1 MTKRKKIIV
10 ISVAA
15 ALLVLAGTGI
25 FAVLISPQT
34 FSDLE
39 FEGKVKRAAEKT
51 GIVDMDQLTD
61 FEWDTMYYSWDGYFS
76 ESSIK
81 GYAEDTN
88 HVIRDTNYE
97 LYNQLLF
104 VKDGMLV
111 RQIIV
116 SPMLD
121 IGPYRQK
128 TGEGKTIGLAEFARE
143 EAIFK
148 AERKE
153 KNIIL
158 YAMD

>member
-15 ALLVLAGTGI
+15 ILLVLAGIGI

-51 GIVDMDQLTD
+51 GIVDLDQLTD

-76 ESSIK
+76 ENSIK

-88 HVIRDTNYE
+88 HVVRDTNYE

-104 VKDGMLV
+104 VQDGVLV

-121 IGPYRQK
+121 IEPYRQK
-128 TGEGKTIGLAEFARE
+128 TGEGKTIGLAEFARK

-148 AERKE
+148 AERRGKS
-153 KNIIL
+153 IIL
-158 YAMD
+158 SEEK